1 VVKKGGDGRMELS
14 RRPIP
19 ALPPELAAVIEE
31 MK

>member
-1 VVKKGGDGRMELS
+1 VKKGADGRMELL

-19 ALPPELAAVIEE
+19 ALPAALAAVIEE